1 LVSATNSKKEKY
13 MKLNSYLRKIVST
26 ALLAAFSLVCIQ
38 MPAMADIVSTDQ
50 IAAEQ
55 RNQVQRDAVRG
66 FLDRADV
73 QAQLEA
79 RGVDAADA
87 LKRVD
92 SLTATELASLSEQID
107 TLPAG
112 EGALGFVIGLIVIFM
127 LLDIAGVTDVF
138 PAI

>member
-1 LVSATNSKKEKY
+1 
-13 MKLNSYLRKIVST
+13 MKLNSYLRKFATTV
-26 ALLAAFSLVCIQ
+26 LLAAFSLVSIQ

-50 IAAEQ
+50 IATEQ

-79 RGVDAADA
+79 RGVDAVDA

>member
-1 LVSATNSKKEKY
+1 
-13 MKLNSYLRKIVST
+13 MKMNSYLRKVVST

-50 IAAEQ
+50 IATEQ

-87 LKRVD
+87 LQRVD

-107 TLPAG
+107 TFPAG